1 MATQDLNTI
10 SLFSQTE
17 DVDTAVKPMRKAPE
31 DPIAEAYWKKCIKII
46 KDNVSS
52 RVFKTWFEPIK
63 AFSHKDDTLTVQV
76 TSQFICEWIEE
87 HFYSLLRNTL
97 SQVLGNKAK
106 LQYQIVIDD
115 NSDSLENRTIK
126 VPALKYPTQVAHN
139 ETLHHPAGAASINN
153 NEHFHHNLNPRYT
166 LDSYISGESNQLA
179 HSAAQAISNKPGST
193 RFNPFVLYGE
203 TGLGKTH
210 LVQGIGNYII
220 EKRKDLRVLY
230 TTSEQFTME
239 FVNAIKNNSSS
250 DFVNY
255 YRSID
260 VLIVDDIQFFSG
272 KERTQDNFFHTF
284 NALHQAGKQ
293 LILTSDRPPRDLSN
307 VDDRLISRFQWGL
320 IADIQ
325 APDFE
330 MRMAIL
336 MKKSQDEGMELPHDV
351 NEYIARHVKSSI
363 RELEGTLISL
373 LAKVTLDGRTLD
385 LDLAKE
391 VVHGIA
397 NVEPQQLSVEDIKEL
412 VAKYYELDV
421 STLESKSRK
430 HEIALARQMSIYLT
444 KQFTQ
449 HSLKTIG
456 KHFGNRDHSTVLYS
470 CRMIED
476 YLTTEKVVKV
486 AYEYFLKKLKK
497 D

>member
-1 MATQDLNTI
+1 MATKDLDTL
-10 SLFSQTE
+10 SLFSQPE
-17 DVDTAVKPMRKAPE
+17 DIVMTKKPVKKTPV
-31 DPIAEAYWKKCIKII
+31 DPIAEAYWAKCLEII
-46 KDNVSS
+46 SRNVNTD
-52 RVFKTWFEPIK
+52 VFKNWFAPIK
-63 AFSHKDDTLTVQV
+63 AFSREGNMLTVQV
-76 TSQFICEWIEE
+76 PSQFFCEWIEE
-87 HFYSLLRNTL
+87 HFYDLLRRTL
-97 SQVLGNKAK
+97 VHVLGENAK
-106 LQYQIVIDD
+106 LEYQIVVDD
-115 NSDSLENRTIK
+115 DGDTLEKRTIR
-126 VPALKYPTQVAHN
+126 VPAFKYPIPTVLPNPTFHSPN
-139 ETLHHPAGAASINN
+139 IPVPNPTES
-153 NEHFHHNLNPRYT
+153 FHHNLNPRYT
-166 LDSYISGESNQLA
+166 LDSYIHGESNQLA
-179 HSAAQAISNKPGST
+179 SSAAQAISNNPGST

-210 LVQGIGNYII
+210 LVQGIGNYIT
-220 EKRKDLRVLY
+220 EHHKELKVLY

-239 FVNAIKNNSSS
+239 FVNSIKNNSSN
-250 DFVNY
+250 DFINY

-272 KERTQDNFFHTF
+272 KEKTQDNFFHTF

-336 MKKSQDEGMELPHDV
+336 MKKSQDEGIELPVDV

-397 NVEPQQLSVEDIKEL
+397 NLEPQQLSVEDIKEL

-486 AYEYFLKKLKK
+486 AYEYFLQKLKK